1 MVRTDGQRVLF
12 VYIFQGFSLPAIA
25 IGMKAVHLERA
36 MPINAVILLL
46 AAGSIL
52 SGLMAYLLIERP
64 LASLAT
70 QLLFT
75 ETPATAR

>member
-1 MVRTDGQRVLF
+1 
-12 VYIFQGFSLPAIA
+12 
-25 IGMKAVHLERA
+25 MKVVHLERA

-70 QLLFT
+70 RLLFT